1 MVHLVAEG
9 ERIIMSE
16 TPPTTDALTD
26 ADATSSAAT
35 SDKDAAPKATLLIVD
50 DDKSI
55 RMLLSHILTKAGYS
69 LEQAENGKEAVKLL
83 ESTPIDLIIL
93 DIEMPIM
100 DGIRTL
106 GALRGDPKTK
116 NMPVIMLTGQATPE
130 LVKKSIAL
138 GAKSFIVKQS
148 LKPEI
153 VVERIRQALAG
164 PSGEDPS
171 GSAGSDASFMGP
183 EAPQIDQTLWKEKM
197 ESIGR
202 VSKEQTESMLEGAE
216 LSMIFPSIKEEIEE
230 SADGDI
236 SDSDLVN
243 TVEQEPAIALNV
255 MKAANFS
262 QEKAGSKAVDLET
275 ALSWVGN
282 SGLVTTLE
290 KVGQIQEVEDHKIRP
305 WLLRWW
311 RHSVTVAQIAAE
323 LAPAFGLD
331 QGMVRFAGMIHDIGR
346 LMLLNSEL
354 GPRTAVAY
362 ELTRNMAVPTIYA
375 EQTLLAKN
383 HKQIGEETCD
393 RYGVPKEVSKIC
405 ITHDYDDSQRGR
417 LDEQAGML
425 SAVICAADQTAKAIG
440 YGSTLNDELIPL
452 PQSMHVPMVELQV
465 QIDRALAEVE
475 TLCMWRIA
483 QAIEPARPAVSLAG
497 LTVVFISTVALDCNP
512 FHQAM
517 HKAGATVISFADA
530 KELIDTQPKHDMM
543 VFDQTDASL
552 SLVMPNLRRVANQK
566 TFKPIPKLLLGKK
579 SDDPEDLLS
588 QSGLTM
594 AVYATPIRVNT
605 FLEKIKRLTA

>member
-1 MVHLVAEG
+1 MPD
-9 ERIIMSE
+9 
-16 TPPTTDALTD
+16 TPPPTDPSTD
-26 ADATSSAAT
+26 EDAASSAAT

-55 RMLLSHILTKAGYS
+55 RMLLSHILSKAGYS

-83 ESTPIDLIIL
+83 ESASIDLIIL

-106 GALRGDPKTK
+106 GTLRGNPKTK
-116 NMPVIMLTGQATPE
+116 NVPVIMLTGQATPE
-130 LVKKSIAL
+130 YVKKSITL
-138 GAKSFIVKQS
+138 GAKGFIVKQS

-164 PSGEDPS
+164 PSDAEGPS
-171 GSAGSDASFMGP
+171 GAAGSDASFIGP
-183 EAPQIDQTLWKEKM
+183 EETQIDQTLWKEKM

-216 LSMIFPSIKEEIEE
+216 LSMIFPSIREEIEE

-236 SDSDLVN
+236 SDNDLVN

-255 MKAANFS
+255 MKGANFS
-262 QEKAGSKAVDLET
+262 QEKAGSKATDLET
-275 ALSWVGN
+275 ALSWVGK

-290 KVGQIQEVEDHKIRP
+290 KVAKIQEVEDDKIRP

-331 QGMVRFAGMIHDIGR
+331 QGMVRFAGMVHDIGR
-346 LMLLNSEL
+346 LMLLNSDL
-354 GPRTAVAY
+354 GPRVAAAY
-362 ELTRNMAVPTIYA
+362 ELTRNMTIPTIYA

-383 HKQIGEETCD
+383 HKQIGEDVCD
-393 RYGVPKEVSKIC
+393 RYGVPKEVGKIC
-405 ITHDYDDSQRGR
+405 ITHDYDDTQRAR

-425 SAVICAADQTAKAIG
+425 SAVVCAADQTAKAIG
-440 YGSTLNDELIPL
+440 YGSTLNDELMPL
-452 PQSMHVPMVELQV
+452 PQIMHAPMVELQV

-497 LTVVFISTVALDCNP
+497 LTIVFISTAASECNP
-512 FHQAM
+512 FHQAL
-517 HKAGATVISFADA
+517 HKAGATVISFSDA
-530 KELIDTQPKHDMM
+530 KELLDAQPKHDVM

-566 TFKPIPKLLLGKK
+566 AFKPIPKLLLARK
-579 SDDPEDLLS
+579 SDDPEDLVG
-588 QSGLTM
+588 QSGITM
-594 AVYATPIRVNT
+594 AVYTTPIRGNT
-605 FLEKIKRLTA
+605 LLEKIKRLTA

>member
-1 MVHLVAEG
+1 MPD
-9 ERIIMSE
+9 
-16 TPPTTDALTD
+16 TPPTTSPSADD
-26 ADATSSAAT
+26 DATSSTAT
-35 SDKDAAPKATLLIVD
+35 SKATLLIVD

-55 RMLLSHILTKAGYS
+55 RMLLSHILSKAGYS

-83 ESTPIDLIIL
+83 EASAIDLIIL
-93 DIEMPIM
+93 DIEMPVM
-100 DGIRTL
+100 DGMRTL
-106 GALRGDPKTK
+106 GTLRGNPKTK
-116 NMPVIMLTGQATPE
+116 DVPVIMLTGQATPE
-130 LVKKSIAL
+130 HVKKSIAL

-153 VVERIRQALAG
+153 VVERIRQALEG
-164 PSGEDPS
+164 PSDAEG
-171 GSAGSDASFMGP
+171 GSAASGSDASFKGP
-183 EAPQIDQTLWKEKM
+183 EEPRIDQALWKEKM

-202 VSKEQTESMLEGAE
+202 VSKEQTESILEATE

-255 MKAANFS
+255 MKTANFK
-262 QEKAGSKAVDLET
+262 QDKAGSKAVDLET

-282 SGLVTTLE
+282 TGLIATLE
-290 KVGQIQEVEDHKIRP
+290 KVAQTHEVGDDKVRP
-305 WLLRWW
+305 WILRWW

-331 QGMVRFAGMIHDIGR
+331 QGMVRFAGMVHDIGR
-346 LMLLNSEL
+346 LMLLDSEL
-354 GPRTAVAY
+354 GLRTAAAY
-362 ELTRNMAVPTIYA
+362 ELTRNMVVPTVYA

-383 HKQIGEETCD
+383 HKQIGEEACD
-393 RYGVPKEVSKIC
+393 RYGVPKSIGKIC
-405 ITHDYDDSQRGR
+405 NTHDCDDGQRGR

-440 YGSTLNDELIPL
+440 YGSTLNDELIAL
-452 PQSMHVPMVELQV
+452 PQVMHGPMVELQV
-465 QIDRALAEVE
+465 QIERALAEVE

-483 QAIEPARPAVSLAG
+483 QAIEPARPTVSLTG
-497 LTVVFISTVALDCNP
+497 LTVVFISSLALECNP
-512 FHQAM
+512 FHLAM
-517 HKAGATVISFADA
+517 HKAGATVIAFSDA
-530 KELIDTQPKHDMM
+530 KELLDRHPKHDVT

-552 SLVMPNLRRVANQK
+552 NLVMPNLRRVANEK
-566 TFKPIPKLLLGKK
+566 SFKAIPKLLLAKK
-579 SDDPEDLLS
+579 SDEPEDLLS

-605 FLEKIKRLTA
+605 FLEKIKRLTV